1 VSGLLKKRLVV
12 GGGRVDGWMDGW
24 RFHVFLEKQDKE
36 GQHGLYE
43 TWGGGGGWREYLAL
57 PYQTKK

>member
-1 VSGLLKKRLVV
+1 
-12 GGGRVDGWMDGW
+12 MDGW

-43 TWGGGGGWREYLAL
+43 TWGGGAL
-57 PYQTKK
+57 TGITRTSKKDEKIAKGRQKRGVPF